1 MQELTRTKVNQ
12 FKIEN
17 SCEIDDIDETKIIT
31 IEELFNNKE
40 KIELD
45 NKKLELFLNG
55 VQLTYNNKDGI
66 YRIYNYN
73 NFIGL
78 GVIKDNLLKRDIII

>member
-40 KIELD
+40 EIELD
-45 NKKLELFLNG
+45 NRKLELFLNG
-55 VQLTYNNKDGI
+55 VQLIYNNQDGL
-66 YRIYNYN
+66 YRVYN
-73 NFIGL
+73 NNDFIGL
-78 GVIKDNLLKRDIII
+78 GIIKNNLLKREIII